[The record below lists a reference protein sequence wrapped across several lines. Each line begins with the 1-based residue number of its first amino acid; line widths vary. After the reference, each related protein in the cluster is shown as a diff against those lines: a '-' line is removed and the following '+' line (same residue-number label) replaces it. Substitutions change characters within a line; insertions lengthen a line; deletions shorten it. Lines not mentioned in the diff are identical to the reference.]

1 MRRHAH
7 ATVLIALAAAACGEV
22 EPVVEDLISP
32 PATPREGYARTLEA
46 AGLDGTA
53 LMRDWTASA
62 EAALVAPPAVPP
74 LFRETIAM
82 DPSGRANAWRVP
94 VRRGQRI
101 RVAVE
106 AGPDDTP
113 IFLDA
118 FELYDGDDR
127 EAIAVA
133 HAEAGHR
140 ELSVEPNRDGEIVVR
155 AQPGLLTRGRYTVA
169 IRVEPTLGFPVA
181 ERGLPD
187 VGSVFGD
194 PRDGGA
200 RDHHGIDIFAPRGT
214 PVVAATKGTVSR
226 VQTTPRGGKVVWLR
240 DARRRQSL
248 YYAHLDSQLVSD
260 GMRVQPGDTLGL
272 VGNTGNA
279 RTTPP
284 HLHFGIYS
292 RGPVD
297 PVPFVRP
304 LRGDLPEL
312 SVDTARVGQWIRT
325 VAAETPVL
333 ASPGNGATLAR
344 LPRNTAMRV
353 LAANASWLRVQLPDG
368 TGGYVT
374 ARTGEAAD
382 QPFDRTIVAQPSVV
396 RASPGPAGTVVATL
410 ASGAS
415 IAVHGRFGEYVLIRT
430 EGGARGW
437 IEGGG

>member
-1 MRRHAH
+1 MKRTAH

-22 EPVVEDLISP
+22 EPVVEDFISP
-32 PATPREGYARTLEA
+32 PATPRDGYVRTLES
-46 AGLDGTA
+46 AGLDETA
-53 LMRDWTASA
+53 LMRDWMASA
-62 EAALVAPPAVPP
+62 EAALIAPLAVPP
-74 LFRETIAM
+74 LFRETIAL

-94 VRRGQRI
+94 IRRGQRI
-101 RVAVE
+101 RIAIE
-106 AGPDDTP
+106 DGPTDTP
-113 IFLDA
+113 VFLDA
-118 FELYDGDDR
+118 FELDDGDDR

-133 HAEAGHR
+133 HAAAGQR
-140 ELSVEPNRDGEIVVR
+140 DLSVEPNRDGEIVVR
-155 AQPGLLTRGRYTVA
+155 AQPGLLAQGRYTLA

-187 VGSVFGD
+187 VGSIFGD

-214 PVVAATKGTVSR
+214 PVVAATEGTVSR
-226 VQTTPRGGKVVWLR
+226 VQTTSRGGKVVWLR

-304 LRGDLPEL
+304 LRGDVPEL
-312 SVDTARVGQWIRT
+312 SADTALVGQWIRT
-325 VAAETPVL
+325 APSETPVL
-333 ASPGNGATLAR
+333 ASPGTGQTLAR
-344 LPRNTAMRV
+344 LPGNTALRV
-353 LAANASWLRVQLPDG
+353 LAANATWLRVQLPDG
-368 TGGYVT
+368 TGGFIT
-374 ARTGEAAD
+374 ARAAEAAD
-382 QPFDRTIVAQPSVV
+382 EPLERTTVAQQSIV
-396 RASPGPAGTVVATL
+396 RSSPGPAGTVVATL
-410 ASGAS
+410 ASGAWV
-415 IAVHGRFGEYVLIRT
+415 AVYGRFGGYVLVRS
-430 EGGARGW
+430 EGGVRGW
-437 IEGGG
+437 IEGA